1 MHKSARIALIVCAM
15 ALGAVSVF
23 AQPLPYEDVVRNLR
37 NPDAR
42 ARMDALRLLRDAG
55 YIEATAP
62 IAPLVN
68 DPVDEI
74 QLEAIAT
81 EQSFYLVEDVRAKK
95 RVAFVLEVRSKG
107 MAQQAFEQGPLV
119 SWPRIV
125 PAELVDSL
133 LKAVDDENGR
143 VRIEAMYA
151 LGVISRAPLGSDAA
165 ARLVKALDHYDPA
178 IRAAAARVAG
188 RLQVTTAADALIKA
202 MNDSSPQVR
211 YASMRALGELREERA
226 VQALTDQF
234 AYYKKGEGA
243 WSALDALARIAHAS
257 SVPLFKA
264 NLTNKDE
271 YFRRASAEGLART
284 GDASE
289 IAELQAAANTEQSKM
304 ARAAM
309 AFAMQKLGQNYLP
322 RLVDFI
328 ATDSLALQIQGY
340 LMELGP
346 SIAPSLVPLLQ
357 EPDGTVRVRVAEV
370 LGAIGTQ
377 SLIAALEPLAK
388 DHDRTMAAAAGN
400 AIERIKLNSR
410 S

>member
-1 MHKSARIALIVCAM
+1 MHKSARVSLLVCAT
-15 ALGAVSVF
+15 ALGAVSAF
-23 AQPLPYEDVVRNLR
+23 PEQLPYEDVVRNLR
-37 NPDAR
+37 NPDAK

-81 EQSFYLVEDVRAKK
+81 EQSFYLVQDVPTKK
-95 RVAFVLEVRSKG
+95 RLGFVVEVRSKG
-107 MAQQAFEQGPLV
+107 VAQQVFEQGPLV
-119 SWPRIV
+119 SWPRPV
-125 PAELVDSL
+125 PPELVDSL
-133 LKAVDDENGR
+133 LKAVDDENPR
-143 VRIEAMYA
+143 VRIDAIYA
-151 LGVISRAPLGSDAA
+151 LGIIARPPLAADAA
-165 ARLVKALDHYDPA
+165 GRLVKALDHYDPS

-188 RLQVTTAADALIKA
+188 RLELKIATDVLIKA

-211 YASMRALGELREERA
+211 YASMRALGDLREERA

-234 AYYKKGEGA
+234 NYYKKGEGA
-243 WSALDALARIAHAS
+243 WSALDALARIAHPS

-289 IAELQAAANTEQSKM
+289 LATLQSAANTEQSKM

-309 AFAMQKLGQNYLP
+309 TFAMQRLGQNYLP
-322 RLVDFI
+322 RLVDFMS
-328 ATDSLALQIQGY
+328 TDNLAPQVQGY

-357 EPDGTVRVRVAEV
+357 EPDATVRVRITEV
-370 LGAIGTQ
+370 LGAIGSHST
-377 SLIAALEPLAK
+377 IAALEPLAK
-388 DHDRTMAAAAGN
+388 DHDRTTAAAAGN